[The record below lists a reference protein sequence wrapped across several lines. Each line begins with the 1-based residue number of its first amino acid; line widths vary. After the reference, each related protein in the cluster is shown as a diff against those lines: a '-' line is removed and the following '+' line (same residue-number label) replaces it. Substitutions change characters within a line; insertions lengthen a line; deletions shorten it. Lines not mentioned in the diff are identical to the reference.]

1 MVFNPFKPLG
11 IFLQMEA
18 SSGAQN
24 IKQIISDSSAE
35 NEDVREWTPS
45 IRSNVLPFPLFLH
58 LVGAPEWSKI

>member
-24 IKQIISDSSAE
+24 VKQIISDSSAE
-35 NEDVREWTPS
+35 NEDARE
-45 IRSNVLPFPLFLH
+45 
-58 LVGAPEWSKI
+58 